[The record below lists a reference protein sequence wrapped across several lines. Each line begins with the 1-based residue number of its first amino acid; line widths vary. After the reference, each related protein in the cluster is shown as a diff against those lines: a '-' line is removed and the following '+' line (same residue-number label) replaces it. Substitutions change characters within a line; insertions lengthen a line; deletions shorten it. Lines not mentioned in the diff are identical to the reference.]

1 MLEQRYRNV
10 TIMKRDDYSS
20 QNIVA
25 VPCEFN
31 AQLLYTCITICLNWA
46 AMSRKFVLHRQPLFI
61 TWQISQ
67 VAARKIDII
76 TFLAYCILRLSQSY
90 NTNAGISVI

>member
-31 AQLLYTCITICLNWA
+31 AQLLYNC
-46 AMSRKFVLHRQPLFI
+46 V
-61 TWQISQ
+61 
-67 VAARKIDII
+67 
-76 TFLAYCILRLSQSY
+76 
-90 NTNAGISVI
+90 